1 MASNASDGSKPNADA
16 NGAIPAMSPEELA
29 ILKHRLATI
38 DNAITG
44 EELFARVKEEVKKR
58 AAGR

>member
-38 DNAITG
+38 DNAVAP
-44 EELFARVKEEVKKR
+44 EEFFKLVKEEVKKR